1 MGKTRE
7 IKDSVKLADRR
18 LVAAAGLIDKK
29 LNELKTKYDALPNI
43 DDKISVLNEL
53 EDFCDSEILYW
64 IENVLAEEDNG
75 PGADKN
81 RIEIGYK
88 QIQSFERTVQN
99 INKLRKGL
107 FAIQAIKNK
116 NYENN

>member
-7 IKDSVKLADRR
+7 IKESVKLADRR

-29 LNELKTKYDALPNI
+29 LNELKTKYDTLPNI